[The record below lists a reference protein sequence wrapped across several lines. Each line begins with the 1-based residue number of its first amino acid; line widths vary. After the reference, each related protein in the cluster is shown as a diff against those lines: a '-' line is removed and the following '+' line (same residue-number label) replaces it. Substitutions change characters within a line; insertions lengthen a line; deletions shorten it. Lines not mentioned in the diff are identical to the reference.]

1 MATAIRMIGHEDRL
15 SLVDHLD
22 ELRSRLIV
30 SVLAFAIA
38 FGVCFW
44 QNQALLKIVNAPL
57 EHQTKQ
63 QVEKGDGPMG
73 KVWETEKAV
82 RAVSKDTA
90 GIAQA
95 LSKSSSGLPA
105 ATRSALSSQIAKL
118 NADAATLP
126 ASADG
131 YNPTTI
137 GFGEPFTTTLT
148 VTLYFALLISLPVLL
163 FELYAFVLP
172 AFKPAERSV
181 AMPLMLAVPFLFAA
195 GVTFGYYVVLPA
207 AVHFFQNF
215 NASNFN
221 VLVQASSYYKF
232 AITVLIA
239 MGLIFQVPVAILGI
253 THAGV
258 VTPKQLR
265 KGRRYAILVCAL
277 IAAFLPGDAVT
288 LVLETVP
295 LYVLFE
301 ASVLLAAI
309 VERRRTRRGRAAAAA
324 GVGGPA
330 AAWAAA
336 GGAEGGAEGGAT
348 GGATGGGERSEGA
361 AIDPEVQDM
370 LDHID
375 PDLHG

>member
-44 QNQALLKIVNAPL
+44 QNHALLKIVNAPL
-57 EHQTKQ
+57 EHQTRQ
-63 QVEKGDGPMG
+63 QVERGDGPMG
-73 KVWETEKAV
+73 RVWETEKAV
-82 RAVSKDTA
+82 RSVSKDTA

-95 LSKSSSGLPA
+95 LSDPSSGLPA
-105 ATRSALSSQIAKL
+105 GTRSALSAQIAKL
-118 NADAATLP
+118 KADTAALP
-126 ASADG
+126 ATAEG

-148 VTLYFALLISLPVLL
+148 VTLYFALLVSLPVLL
-163 FELYAFVLP
+163 FELYGFVLP
-172 AFKPAERSV
+172 ALKPAERGV
-181 AMPLMLAVPFLFAA
+181 AMPLLLAVPFLFAT
-195 GVTFGYYVVLPA
+195 GVAFGYYVVLPA

-232 AITVLIA
+232 AVTVLLA
-239 MGLIFQVPVAILGI
+239 MGLIFQVPVAILAV
-253 THAGV
+253 THAGI

-265 KGRRYAILVCAL
+265 KGRRYAIVVCAL

-295 LYVLFE
+295 LYVLYE
-301 ASVLLAAI
+301 LSVLLASI
-309 VERRRTRRGRAAAAA
+309 VARRQARKERLASASAS
-324 GVGGPA
+324 
-330 AAWAAA
+330 
-336 GGAEGGAEGGAT
+336 EGGRVAVAVAGAT
-348 GGATGGGERSEGA
+348 SGGGDAPQGA
-361 AIDPEVQDM
+361 PIDPQVRDM

-375 PDLHG
+375 PDLHS

>member
-1 MATAIRMIGHEDRL
+1 MATAIRIIRHEDRL

-44 QNQALLKIVNAPL
+44 QNHALLKIVNAPL
-57 EHQTKQ
+57 EHQTRQ

-73 KVWETEKAV
+73 RAWATEKAL
-82 RAVSKDTA
+82 RSVSKDTA
-90 GIAQA
+90 EIAET
-95 LSKSSSGLPA
+95 LSRPSSGLPA
-105 ATRSALSSQIAKL
+105 STRSALSAQVAKL
-118 NADAATLP
+118 KADTATLP
-126 ASADG
+126 ASAEG

-163 FELYAFVLP
+163 FELYAFILP

-181 AMPLMLAVPFLFAA
+181 AMPLLLAVPFLFAA
-195 GVTFGYYVVLPA
+195 GVSFGYYVVLPA

-215 NASNFN
+215 NASSFN

-232 AITVLIA
+232 AITVLLA
-239 MGLIFQVPVAILGI
+239 MGLVFQVPVAILAV
-253 THAGV
+253 THAGI

-265 KGRRYAILVCAL
+265 KGRRYAIVACAL
-277 IAAFLPGDAVT
+277 IAAFLPGDAIT

-295 LYVLFE
+295 LYLLYE
-301 ASVLLAAI
+301 ASVLLASI
-309 VERRRTRRGRAAAAA
+309 LDRRRARKERLAAAFGAA
-324 GVGGPA
+324 GGGVA
-330 AAWAAA
+330 IAVASAAA
-336 GGAEGGAEGGAT
+336 GG
-348 GGATGGGERSEGA
+348 GEA
-361 AIDPEVQDM
+361 AQDPPIDPEVRDM

-375 PDLHG
+375 PDLHS